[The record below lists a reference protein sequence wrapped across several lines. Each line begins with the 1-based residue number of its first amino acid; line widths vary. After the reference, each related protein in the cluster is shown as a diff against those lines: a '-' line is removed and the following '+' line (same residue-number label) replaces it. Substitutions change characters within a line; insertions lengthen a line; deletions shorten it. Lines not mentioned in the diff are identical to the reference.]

1 MMRHQ
6 LGRHNLMRPPACL
19 ARPAKLMIAAALL
32 TACQTIGE
40 APEATQTEAE
50 APAAQSLPTPLSP
63 ATAALPLPQP
73 GAEPTPTPVGPMPH
87 VYMALQP
94 DGEGK
99 PVSVIFAIDAARDNT
114 PSDDP
119 AIRLT
124 PENGLCNPQE
134 MRNYNFPPKYLAR
147 PVVSEIEQS
156 QGLPARDLPAYIAIS
171 VTDEMI
177 ASGLA
182 RDREETRAL
191 NICTRKLWE
200 ELMLARN

>member
-1 MMRHQ
+1 MRHQ
-6 LGRHNLMRPPACL
+6 LGRHNLMRPPVCL
-19 ARPAKLMIAAALL
+19 ARPARLLIAAALL

>member
-1 MMRHQ
+1 MRHQ

-19 ARPAKLMIAAALL
+19 ARPARLLIAAALL

>member
-1 MMRHQ
+1 MRHQ